1 MRSHIIDYTKVAKLV
16 TFILETELWK
26 TSFLWEHEYNIHL
39 FISHTK
45 EDPYQ
50 VLHYLKFA
58 LNKLLGEV
66 YTNEQSRLK
75 KLLNIYPGQT
85 KQPPHPFKQR
95 NPGEHTNYKRKPAK
109 PRSVF
114 GRKYLEHYGY
124 GSTENLNQYYF
135 EYKYYQENKRCRW
148 EENEKEG

>member
-1 MRSHIIDYTKVAKLV
+1 MRQHIRDYTKVAKLV
-16 TFILETELWK
+16 TFILQTELWK

-50 VLHYLKFA
+50 VLHYIKFA

-85 KQPPHPFKQR
+85 KRVPPPSKKKV
-95 NPGEHTNYKRKPAK
+95 PGEFKKYKRGPAK
-109 PRSVF
+109 PRSEF
-114 GRKYLEHYGY
+114 GRKFLEHYGY
-124 GSTENLNQYYF
+124 
-135 EYKYYQENKRCRW
+135 RC
-148 EENEKEG
+148 K